1 MDKKEYEAYQML
13 PDIIDIY
20 RGVGN
25 KSNPN
30 GISWTTNFEMA
41 KWFANRWDNNG
52 YIIKAK
58 IPKENVLAYYLRRG
72 EYEIIAEV
80 PKSEIIRI

>member
-1 MDKKEYEAYQML
+1 MDKDEYEAHQML

-41 KWFANRWDNNG
+41 KWFANRWN
-52 YIIKAK
+52 KTAM
-58 IPKENVLAYYLRRG
+58 L
-72 EYEIIAEV
+72 
-80 PKSEIIRI
+80 

>member
-1 MDKKEYEAYQML
+1 MDKDEYEAYQML

-41 KWFANRWDNNG
+41 KWFANRWNKNG
-52 YIIKAK
+52 Y
-58 IPKENVLAYYLRRG
+58 V
-72 EYEIIAEV
+72 V
-80 PKSEIIRI
+80 KS